1 MTEKKKR
8 SPRFKMLSEVDQ
20 FVSSLMKSTN
30 LNKNEVIESLLYM
43 HMVQH
48 RIQGAHFYGYNVTE
62 TNGYIKQQK
71 D

>member
-8 SPRFKMLSEVDQ
+8 SPRFKMLSEVDK
-20 FVSSLMKSTN
+20 FVGSLMKSTN
-30 LNKNEVIESLLYM
+30 LNKNEVIEALLYM
-43 HMVQH
+43 HMVQQ
-48 RIQGAHFYGYNVTE
+48 RVRGAHFYSHNISE